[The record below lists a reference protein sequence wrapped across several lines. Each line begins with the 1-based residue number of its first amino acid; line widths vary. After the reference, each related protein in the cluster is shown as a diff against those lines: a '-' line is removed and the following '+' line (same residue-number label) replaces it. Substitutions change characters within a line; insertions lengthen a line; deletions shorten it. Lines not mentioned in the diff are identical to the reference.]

1 MKKKMFEYNLKVV
14 SYISSKLSFV
24 VKNIVFSKFQNWYD
38 KCLGATKL
46 HRKGE
51 NAMNGTE

>member
-1 MKKKMFEYNLKVV
+1 MKKNLFEYNLKVF